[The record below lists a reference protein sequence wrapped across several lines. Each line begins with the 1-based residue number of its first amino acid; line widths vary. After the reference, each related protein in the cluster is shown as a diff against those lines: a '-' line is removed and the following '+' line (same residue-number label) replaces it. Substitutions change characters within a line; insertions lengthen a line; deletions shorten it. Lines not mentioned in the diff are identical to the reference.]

1 MLDMR
6 KICSEID
13 QEIPVGYHPE
23 VIKVNLDSV
32 TPDINQTE
40 RPKIISLFERIAK
53 DHLHE
58 NTIVEENNS
67 IESRYDY
74 QIVCSSC
81 NNKPMY
87 DTQKEEYY
95 CGNCNKSIFNY

>member
-1 MLDMR
+1 MIDMEG
-6 KICSEID
+6 ICLSVEE
-13 QEIPVGYHPE
+13 EIPVGYHPE

-32 TPDINQTE
+32 TPDISEKE
-40 RPKIISLFERIAK
+40 RPKVINLFERIAK

-74 QIVCSSC
+74 DIVCSSC
-81 NNKPMY
+81 NNQPLF
-87 DTQKEEYY
+87 DEQKEEYY